1 MKDYITALKKLQ
13 DKKNRGYLLAAS
25 YMRIAEQG
33 GTINDPP
40 DKWVSKA
47 LMVADCGT
55 YIGIADTGEGA
66 AIVEANFC
74 RQRLCPACSWR
85 RSIKIYG
92 ATSRILDY
100 IDKEQAGAVKYLFL
114 TLTVRNVP
122 LPRLSGTIDHMAEA
136 YHRMTMNKAW
146 KRRVLG
152 AMRTLE
158 VTINQE
164 TQEAHPHY
172 HLILA
177 VPKSYASKKDKLYWT
192 HADWQAQWQQAA
204 RLDYAPQVSI
214 ERVKGR
220 KAGIAEV
227 SKYMAKDTDYL
238 IDSQTAQMGTEEAEA
253 LTDYLVS
260 QLTEQLRGRRLIS
273 YTGILRKAQQA
284 LRIKDPETGPLVD
297 EIRGDVASAIK
308 HYHWSAG
315 LGRYI
320 PGNPASRGA

>member
-13 DKKNRGYLLAAS
+13 EKKNRGYLLAAS
-25 YMRIAEQG
+25 YARLGDTDRAQ
-33 GTINDPP
+33 
-40 DKWVSKA
+40 
-47 LMVADCGT
+47 LVADCGT
-55 YIGIADTGEGA
+55 YIGIQDTGEGA

-74 RQRLCPACSWR
+74 KQRLCPSCSWR

-92 ATSRILDY
+92 ATSRILDH
-100 IDKEQAGAVKYLFL
+100 IDATEGKAVKYLFL

-122 LPRLSGTIDHMAEA
+122 LERLSETIDHMAEA

-158 VTINQE
+158 VTINPE
-164 TQEAHPHY
+164 THEAHPHY

-177 VPKSYASKKDKLYWT
+177 VPRSYATKGDKLYWT
-192 HADWQAQWQQAA
+192 HEDWQAQWQQAA

-220 KAGIAEV
+220 KAGVAEV

-238 IDSQTAQMGTEEAEA
+238 IDSQQAQMGTEEAEA

-260 QLTEQLRGRRLIS
+260 QLTAQLKGRRLIS
-273 YTGILRKAQQA
+273 YTGLLRKAQQA

-297 EIRGDVASAIK
+297 EVRGDIASAIK

-315 LGRYI
+315 LGRYV
-320 PGNPASRGA
+320 PGLPTERR